1 MRKISVRIFLSLF
14 FIFLVILIYTIWD
27 NNRFIITRQEIIIA
41 HLPEQL
47 EGFRILQI
55 SDLHEKQFGEGQKK
69 LIESINSLDYD
80 AIVFTGDMLDD
91 IESTDYDSFYTLIE
105 GIDNKENALY
115 VSGNTDPANYQ
126 VGRTVEKSDFIQGME
141 ERGVHLLESIHS
153 ISVDG
158 GNVHLVHFELSILKD
173 PQYMGSVQGI
183 LKPDYINEESYLLK
197 QEALW
202 EELSVLDNRS
212 EADVLIALNHYPIPD
227 IRIEHIQANPEL
239 VWPDYD
245 LIMAGHYHGGQIR
258 LPIIGAL
265 FIPEPWYE
273 PNSLFPPQ
281 DRVKGLWEYA
291 GTKQYVSTG
300 LGSSG
305 AVSFMKFRLFNTPEI
320 NLVILKGEANG
331 Q

>member
-1 MRKISVRIFLSLF
+1 M
-14 FIFLVILIYTIWD
+14 D
-27 NNRFIITRQEIIIA
+27 

-55 SDLHEKQFGEGQKK
+55 SDLHEKQFGENQKR
-69 LIESINSLDYD
+69 LIESINSIDYD

-91 IESTDYDSFYTLIE
+91 TESTNYDSFYTLIE

-115 VSGNTDPANYQ
+115 IPGNTDPANYHI
-126 VGRTVEKSDFIQGME
+126 GKTVEKSDFIQGME

-158 GNVHLVHFELSILKD
+158 GNVHFVHFELSILKD
-173 PQYMGSVQGI
+173 PKYMKSVQGI
-183 LKPDYINEESYLLK
+183 LKPDYMNEESYLL
-197 QEALW
+197 QQAALW
-202 EELSVLDNRS
+202 EDASALDNLD

-227 IRIEHIQANPEL
+227 IRIDHIQANPEL

-245 LIMAGHYHGGQIR
+245 LILAGHYHGGQIR
-258 LPIIGAL
+258 LPFIGAP

-273 PNSLFPPQ
+273 PNSFFPPQ

-291 GTKQYVSTG
+291 GTKQYVSAG

-305 AVSFMKFRLFNTPEI
+305 AVSFMKFRLFNPPEI
-320 NLVILKGEANG
+320 NLVILKGDSN
-331 Q
+331 

>member
-1 MRKISVRIFLSLF
+1 MRKIRAKILPILFL
-14 FIFLVILIYTIWD
+14 IFLVIVLYTVWD
-27 NNRFIITRQEIIIA
+27 NNRFIIARQEIKID

-47 EGFRILQI
+47 NGFRILQV
-55 SDLHEKQFGEGQKK
+55 SDLHEKQFGENQNR
-69 LIESINSLDYD
+69 LIESINSIDYD

-91 IESTDYDSFYTLIE
+91 VESTNYDSFFTLIE

-115 VSGNTDPANYQ
+115 IPGNTDPANYQ
-126 VGRTVEKSDFIQGME
+126 IDRTVEKSEFIQGME
-141 ERGVHLLESIHS
+141 ERGVQLLESIYS
-153 ISVDG
+153 VPVDG
-158 GNVHLVHFELSILKD
+158 KNVHFIHFELSILKD
-173 PQYMGSVQGI
+173 PEYMGSVRGI
-183 LKPDYINEESYLLK
+183 SKPDYMNEESYLLQ
-197 QEALW
+197 QETLW
-202 EELSVLDNRS
+202 EELSSLEDRD

-227 IRIEHIQANPEL
+227 IRIDHIQANPEL

-258 LPIIGAL
+258 LPFIGAL

-281 DRVKGLWEYA
+281 GRVKGLWEYSD
-291 GTKQYVSTG
+291 TKQYVSAG

-305 AVSFMKFRLFNTPEI
+305 AVPFMKFRLFNPPEI
-320 NLVILKGEANG
+320 NLVILRGAVNG

>member
-1 MRKISVRIFLSLF
+1 M
-14 FIFLVILIYTIWD
+14 D
-27 NNRFIITRQEIIIA
+27 

-55 SDLHEKQFGEGQKK
+55 SDLHEKQFGENQKR
-69 LIESINSLDYD
+69 LIESINSIDYD
-80 AIVFTGDMLDD
+80 AIIFTGDMLDD
-91 IESTDYDSFYTLIE
+91 TESTNYDSFYTLIE

-115 VSGNTDPANYQ
+115 IPGNTDPANYHI
-126 VGRTVEKSDFIQGME
+126 GRTVEKSDFIQGME

-158 GNVHLVHFELSILKD
+158 RNVHFVHFELSILKD
-173 PQYMGSVQGI
+173 SKYMENVQGI
-183 LKPDYINEESYLLK
+183 LKPDYMNEESYLL
-197 QEALW
+197 QQAALW
-202 EELSVLDNRS
+202 EDVSALDTLD

-227 IRIEHIQANPEL
+227 IRIDHIQANPEL

-245 LIMAGHYHGGQIR
+245 LILAGHYHGGQIR
-258 LPIIGAL
+258 LPFIGAP

-273 PNSLFPPQ
+273 PNSFFPPQ

-291 GTKQYVSTG
+291 GTKQYVSAG

-305 AVSFMKFRLFNTPEI
+305 AVSFMKFRLFNPPEI
-320 NLVILKGEANG
+320 NLVILKGDSN
-331 Q
+331 